1 MISTEVSV
9 FINRPVQE
17 VYDFASDFAKTQE
30 WQQDVIRSEMN
41 GPLAIGTTGVFVQK
55 FMGREIENDVEIT
68 GVDPPYEL
76 CFKST
81 SGPISFEG
89 CQRTVEQDDGT
100 LASFVVEA
108 EVGGFFKVA
117 EGLVAK
123 QLEST
128 LQRDLENLKAI
139 MEG

>member
-1 MISTEVSV
+1 MFTTEVSV

-17 VYDFASDFAKTQE
+17 VYDYASDIARTQE

-41 GPLAIGTTGVFVQK
+41 GPLELGQTGVFVQK
-55 FMGREIENDVEIT
+55 FMGREIENDVEII

-81 SGPISFEG
+81 AGPISFEG

-100 LASFVVEA
+100 LASFVVDA

-117 EGLVAK
+117 EGMVAK
-123 QLEST
+123 QLESS
-128 LQRDLENLKAI
+128 LQRDLDNLKAI